1 MALRARE
8 RALVGAEPGRSPEN
22 TVAIVCAKN
31 EAPRI
36 GAVLDV
42 LVKSPHVARVLVVD
56 DGSTDDTG
64 AVARSYGAE
73 VLRLDPNRGKGQAML
88 AGVQATT
95 EPLILFVDADLVGF
109 TQEHVRDLVQ
119 NAKSNGFD
127 MVVGMRDYGP
137 WTEVT
142 RALPLISGE
151 RCVRRSMLAK
161 MPAEAWQGFGVE
173 VAMDD
178 AVYRAGGRTGTVVFE
193 GLSVVKKWEKDPRK
207 GAYDMLRMGGE
218 VLQGV
223 ATARRHGGF
232 AASVGLVPS
241 ASATPAKEAPPPAS
255 ATAECS
261 TTQCVA
267 DTIVDAAVRVAGPYV
282 RDELWTPEARAQ
294 VGAAVGAR
302 MSRPLWV
309 GAAALGYLALGP
321 LGLLGAG
328 ALWLFSER

>member
-1 MALRARE
+1 MDA
-8 RALVGAEPGRSPEN
+8 V
-22 TVAIVCAKN
+22 VAIVCAKN

-42 LVKSPHVARVLVVD
+42 LAKSPRLARVLVVD

-64 AVARSYGAE
+64 AVARTHGAE
-73 VLRLDPNRGKGQAML
+73 VLRLEPNRGKGQAML

-109 TQEHVRDLVQ
+109 TETHVRDLVE
-119 NAKSNGFD
+119 NAQAPAGPARFD
-127 MVVGMRDYGP
+127 MVIGMRDYGP

-151 RCVRRSMLAK
+151 RCVRRAMLTK
-161 MPAEAWQGFGVE
+161 MPAEAWRGFGVE

-178 AVYRAGGRTGTVVFE
+178 AVYRAGGRTGTVVLE
-193 GLSVVKKWEKDPRK
+193 GLSIVKKWEKDPRK

-218 VLQGV
+218 VLEAV
-223 ATARRHGGF
+223 TTARRRGGSF
-232 AASVGLVPS
+232 TASVGIVPSAASV
-241 ASATPAKEAPPPAS
+241 TPAKEAPPPAS

-282 RDELWTPEARAQ
+282 RDELWTPEARAE

-321 LGLLGAG
+321 VGLLGTG
-328 ALWLFSER
+328 VLWLFSEK